1 MNLLFLLTSK
11 EDVVHIKETASL
23 RQAIELMKHYRYS
36 AIPVINEIGHYV
48 GTLREGDLLWY
59 IMEENHSSYKEL
71 EKISVQTIL
80 QKDLNYPC
88 SIMTNMEDL
97 LLQAMDQSFVP
108 IIDDRKLF
116 IGIVT
121 RKKILQYYYDRI
133 CPSEQKMN
141 GIVQKRM

>member
-11 EDVVHIKETASL
+11 KDVVHIKETASL

-36 AIPVINEIGHYV
+36 AIPVIDERGHYV
-48 GTLREGDLLWY
+48 GTLREGNLLWY
-59 IMEENHSSYKEL
+59 IMEEKYSSYKEL

-88 SIMTNMEDL
+88 SIMTSMEDL

-108 IIDDRKLF
+108 IVDDRKLF

-133 CPSEQKMN
+133 YPSKQKTN